1 MTSTV
6 GIALPIRAVSP
17 LHGVGGL
24 ERYADDLIR
33 HLLKSGVRI
42 DLVTQYPT
50 NGSTTEVRDWLSRD
64 GLTAHFVSYRTF
76 PFAGRRGTT
85 VLDRST
91 AYPLFGW
98 RAGQVVSRLVR
109 RGRVSLVHGNGAS
122 VLGYAR
128 ARLRDRIG
136 TVPLIFNPQGL
147 EEFGATGRT
156 PSRLKQWGY
165 WPLQR
170 SVIACAKAADRVIA
184 TDRILRQPIR
194 DHLEVDE
201 STVRVLPNGVDLERI
216 DTLQCDDNHAI
227 RERRGV
233 GRSSVI
239 LSVGRLEENKGFH
252 ILAASL
258 ARVALARPNLEWRWV
273 VVGDGP
279 FGPQLRRLVQ
289 KLGLMNH
296 VSFAGSVDDSELHAW
311 YKTATVFAHPTLYE
325 GSSLVTLEA
334 MAHGCAV
341 VATRAGGLPDKVLPG
356 VTGWLVEPGDVSGLA
371 NAVMR
376 AFSNLPKLPDMGRA
390 GRQLVEREFS
400 WDVIAGRWIGLYED
414 VLVYG

>member
-6 GIALPIRAVSP
+6 GIALPIRVVSP

-33 HLLKSGVRI
+33 YLLKSGVRVHLI
-42 DLVTQYPT
+42 TQYPT
-50 NGSTTEVRDWLSRD
+50 SGCTTEVRDWLSRD
-64 GLTAHFVSYRTF
+64 GLTAHFVSYWTF

-98 RAGQVVSRLVR
+98 RAGQTASRLVR
-109 RGRVSLVHGNGAS
+109 QGHVSLVHGNGAS
-122 VLGYAR
+122 ALGYAR
-128 ARLRDRIG
+128 ARSRDRIG
-136 TVPLIFNPQGL
+136 TVPFIFNPQGL
-147 EEFGATGRT
+147 EEFGATARA
-156 PSRLKQWGY
+156 PSRLKQLGY

-184 TDRILRQPIR
+184 TDRILRQPIL
-194 DHLEVDE
+194 DHLDVDE
-201 STVRVLPNGVDLERI
+201 RVIRVLPNGVDLARI
-216 DTLQCDDNHAI
+216 DTLQCDARYAI

-233 GRSSVI
+233 GPSSVI

-252 ILAASL
+252 VLAAAL
-258 ARVALARPNLEWRWV
+258 ARVLLARPNLEWRWV

-289 KLGLMNH
+289 KLGLSNH
-296 VSFAGSVDDSELHAW
+296 VSFVGSANDGELHAW
-311 YKTATVFAHPTLYE
+311 YKTATVFVHPTLYE

-334 MAHGCAV
+334 MAHRCAV
-341 VATRAGGLPDKVLPG
+341 IATRAGGLPDKVLPG

-371 NAVMR
+371 NAVTR
-376 AFSNLPKLPDMGRA
+376 AFGDASRLPDMGRA

-400 WDVIAGRWIGLYED
+400 WDVIADRWLDLYED
-414 VLVYG
+414 VLAYG